1 MKIDALQAGMTVVT
15 ATLFV
20 LLPVVTLAEPA
31 RNANIWNWRAH
42 EPIPSE
48 VQSKEQAVGIAPTIP
63 QQRAA
68 DRELED
74 LYRSLIKAPHSRGQ
88 GRVNR
93 GGR

>member
-15 ATLFV
+15 ATLIA
-20 LLPVVTLAEPA
+20 LLPVVTFAQPA

-48 VQSKEQAVGIAPTIP
+48 VQRKERAVGIAPTIP
-63 QQRAA
+63 QQRAT

-88 GRVNR
+88 GRANNR
-93 GGR
+93 AR